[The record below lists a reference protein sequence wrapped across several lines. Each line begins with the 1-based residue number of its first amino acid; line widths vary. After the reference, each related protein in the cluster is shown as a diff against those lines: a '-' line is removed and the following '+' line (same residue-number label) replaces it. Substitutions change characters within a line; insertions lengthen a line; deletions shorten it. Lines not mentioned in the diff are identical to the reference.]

1 MADMQALAAAITAA
15 IQAATAAAA
24 PPPNFAADLQTA
36 VTNAINAAQQQ
47 VLPPGAFSLHP
58 ATVSAAPIDYS
69 TSTGAKLYRAAT
81 EQLQDDVLYSLD
93 DPDNNLLIE
102 NLATRATSSGWEP
115 IFLVG
120 NQQLLESYGAILRT
134 DITNH
139 VSTILAN
146 ANRAKQSDA
155 QLLKCLKNSVDANT
169 KATMAAS
176 HSEWRVQ
183 PAGAAAA
190 DPLQDSG
197 ILYLYTLLEKSE
209 VTSRSLC
216 SHVKR
221 QLGQMNTIMR
231 SQAKSDIKK
240 FNHLVDDHLL
250 TLRKHQQ
257 PLSDDDLI
265 NFLFVGYIACSDKNF
280 VTAMER
286 VKDDWELDHSNITPH
301 QLMKLALNKYD
312 TRVLEKTWNKPSSEE
327 REIVALKAQITK
339 LSTSKQSSADTP
351 DASAPTT
358 TNNNKRRRKDK
369 GKGSSNFNGMKNKVW
384 TGDHKWRGEAPSPGA
399 ATTKV
404 VKGKTYHYCSHHKCW
419 LGHTTAQCKAAA
431 KESGTSSNIN
441 ASLANIGLADIIEDD
456 DDEDEE

>member
-93 DPDNNLLIE
+93 DPDNNLLIK
-102 NLATRATSSGWEP
+102 NLTTRATSSGWEP

-120 NQQLLESYGAILRT
+120 NFNLLESYGAILRT

-146 ANRAKQSDA
+146 ASRAKQTDA
-155 QLLKCLKNSVDANT
+155 QLLKCLKNLVDANT

-176 HSEWRVQ
+176 HSEWRTL

-216 SHVKR
+216 SHVK
-221 QLGQMNTIMR
+221 
-231 SQAKSDIKK
+231 
-240 FNHLVDDHLL
+240 
-250 TLRKHQQ
+250 
-257 PLSDDDLI
+257 
-265 NFLFVGYIACSDKNF
+265 
-280 VTAMER
+280 
-286 VKDDWELDHSNITPH
+286 
-301 QLMKLALNKYD
+301 
-312 TRVLEKTWNKPSSEE
+312 
-327 REIVALKAQITK
+327 
-339 LSTSKQSSADTP
+339 
-351 DASAPTT
+351 
-358 TNNNKRRRKDK
+358 
-369 GKGSSNFNGMKNKVW
+369 
-384 TGDHKWRGEAPSPGA
+384 
-399 ATTKV
+399 
-404 VKGKTYHYCSHHKCW
+404 
-419 LGHTTAQCKAAA
+419 
-431 KESGTSSNIN
+431 
-441 ASLANIGLADIIEDD
+441 
-456 DDEDEE
+456 

>member
-176 HSEWRVQ
+176 HSDWRVQ
-183 PAGAAAA
+183 PARATAA
-190 DPLQDSG
+190 DPTQDSST
-197 ILYLYTLLEKSE
+197 LYLYTLLEKSE

-221 QLGQMNTIMR
+221 QRGQMNTIMR

-265 NFLFVGYIACSDKNF
+265 NFLFVGYITCSDKNF

>member
-1 MADMQALAAAITAA
+1 M
-15 IQAATAAAA
+15 
-24 PPPNFAADLQTA
+24 A

-47 VLPPGAFSLHP
+47 VLPPSAFSLHP

-69 TSTGAKLYRAAT
+69 TSTGAKLYCAAT

-93 DPDNNLLIE
+93 DPDNNLLIK
-102 NLATRATSSGWEP
+102 NLASRAMSSGWQP
-115 IFLVG
+115 IFQVG
-120 NQQLLESYGAILRT
+120 NQHLLESYGAILRT
-134 DITNH
+134 DITTH

-155 QLLKCLKNSVDANT
+155 QLLKCLKNLVDANT

-176 HSEWRVQ
+176 HSDWCVQ

-190 DPLQDSG
+190 DPTEDSG

-209 VTSRSLC
+209 VTSRYLC

-231 SQAKSDIKK
+231 SQAKKDIKK
-240 FNHLVDDHLL
+240 FNHIIDKHLL

-257 PLSDDDLI
+257 PLTDDDLI

-286 VKDDWELDHSNITPH
+286 VKDDWELDHSNITPQ

-312 TRVLEKTWNKPSSEE
+312 TRVLEKSWNKPSSEE
-327 REIVALKAQITK
+327 
-339 LSTSKQSSADTP
+339 
-351 DASAPTT
+351 
-358 TNNNKRRRKDK
+358 
-369 GKGSSNFNGMKNKVW
+369 
-384 TGDHKWRGEAPSPGA
+384 
-399 ATTKV
+399 
-404 VKGKTYHYCSHHKCW
+404 
-419 LGHTTAQCKAAA
+419 
-431 KESGTSSNIN
+431 
-441 ASLANIGLADIIEDD
+441 
-456 DDEDEE
+456 